1 MVENNGFSNATHTNE
16 AFNCDFA
23 DHSSKQSFRVLSQ
36 TVQISSF
43 NFTKKTFRI
52 STEIQVV
59 PLCADLNYIVLDLG
73 NGKFFYFFLFI

>member
-1 MVENNGFSNATHTNE
+1 MVENNIHSINNHLNE

-36 TVQISSF
+36 TVQVFSF
-43 NFTKKTFRI
+43 NFVKKSFCV

-59 PLCADLNYIVLDLG
+59 PLCTNSNFIVLDLG
-73 NGKFFYFFLFI
+73 NGKFLF